1 LIPGGKAGLIML
13 KEDAI
18 EKLVKTEVKRQVE
31 LQVSQAISSP
41 DWVTE
46 LEDKIVDFV
55 QKRITARF
63 SNIQT
68 VPDLVD
74 TVKTSV
80 QDLFEQ
86 GFVPNIENMVD
97 STLLTQA
104 VDQAV
109 ENLVSG
115 SVESLLSNQ
124 AWVEKIQNQISRET
138 AERLSRAFKDVD
150 VKDKIR
156 DVLEENRELLARD
169 LNRELEFADG
179 VVAVKG
185 HLNSDTIGS
194 TGGADIGG
202 DSTIHGSLVV
212 DRDLVI
218 KGRIATDNLA
228 FKELGSVIKDQAIA
242 ELKGDFVS
250 TVADSI
256 KQDVVK
262 GISIE
267 NVQIDNAPLVQG
279 NQLGSGIKNSS
290 LESVGTLRSLKVG
303 TTLNADNTRVGINTQ
318 APTAALSIWDNEITV
333 DIGKRSLNTAQIGTT
348 KAQDLV
354 VITNNKE
361 QVKVDKDGT
370 TWINKL
376 VLGRNRISHS
386 TEVPGY
392 SGAKGDLV
400 FNTAFVPGGT
410 FAWLCLGAFR
420 WHELKSQ

>member
-1 LIPGGKAGLIML
+1 ML

-46 LEDKIVDFV
+46 LEEKIVDFV

-124 AWVEKIQNQISRET
+124 VWVEKIQNQISRET
-138 AERLSRAFKDVD
+138 TERLSRAFKDID

-156 DVLEENRELLARD
+156 DVLVENRELLAGD

-218 KGRIATDNLA
+218 KGRISTDNRA
-228 FKELGSVIKDQAIA
+228 FRELGTSIKEQALD
-242 ELKGDFVS
+242 ELKSGFVES
-250 TVADSI
+250 VSDTLKADIS
-256 KQDVVK
+256 K
-262 GISIE
+262 GIT
-267 NVQIDNAPLVQG
+267 IDNVEVNGAPLVNG
-279 NQLGSGIKNSS
+279 NSLGLGIKHSG
-290 LESVGTLRSLKVG
+290 LESVGTLNDLSVG
-303 TTLNADNTRVGINTQ
+303 TVLSAKNTRVGINTSS
-318 APTAALSIWDNEITV
+318 PTAALSIWDNEITV
-333 DIGKRSLNTAQIGTT
+333 DIGKRSLNTAQVGTS

-354 VITNNKE
+354 LVTNNKE
-361 QVKVDKDGT
+361 QVKIDKDGT

-376 VLGRNRISHS
+376 ILGRNRISHGIE
-386 TEVPGY
+386 TPGY
-392 SGAKGDLV
+392 SGAKGDIV
-400 FNTAFVPGGT
+400 FNTAYVPGGT

>member
-1 LIPGGKAGLIML
+1 ML

-46 LEDKIVDFV
+46 LEEKIVDFV

-97 STLLTQA
+97 STLLTQV

-124 AWVEKIQNQISRET
+124 TWVEKIQKQISRET
-138 AERLSRAFKDVD
+138 TERLSRAFKDID
-150 VKDKIR
+150 IKHKIR
-156 DVLEENRELLARD
+156 DVLVENRELLAGD

-179 VVAVKG
+179 IVAVKG

-218 KGRIATDNLA
+218 KGRIATDNRA
-228 FKELGSVIKDQAIA
+228 FRELGTSIKEQALD
-242 ELKGDFVS
+242 ELKSGFVES
-250 TVADSI
+250 VSDTLKADIS
-256 KQDVVK
+256 K
-262 GISIE
+262 GIT
-267 NVQIDNAPLVQG
+267 IDNVEVNGAPLVNG
-279 NQLGSGIKNSS
+279 NSLGSGIKHSG
-290 LESVGTLRSLKVG
+290 LESVGTLNDLSVG
-303 TTLNADNTRVGINTQ
+303 TVLSAKNTRVGINTSS
-318 APTAALSIWDNEITV
+318 PTAALSIWDNEITV
-333 DIGKRSLNTAQIGTT
+333 DIGKRSLNTAQVGTS

-354 VITNNKE
+354 LVTNNKE
-361 QVKVDKDGT
+361 QVKIDKDGT

-376 VLGRNRISHS
+376 ILGRNRISHG
-386 TEVPGY
+386 TETPGY

-400 FNTAFVPGGT
+400 FNTAYVPGGT

>member
-1 LIPGGKAGLIML
+1 ML

-46 LEDKIVDFV
+46 LEEKIVDFV

-97 STLLTQA
+97 STLLTQV

-124 AWVEKIQNQISRET
+124 TWVEKIQKQISRET
-138 AERLSRAFKDVD
+138 TERLSRAFKDID
-150 VKDKIR
+150 IKHKIR
-156 DVLEENRELLARD
+156 DVLVENRELLAGD

-179 VVAVKG
+179 IVAVKG

-218 KGRIATDNLA
+218 KGRIATDNRA
-228 FKELGSVIKDQAIA
+228 FRELGTSIKEQALD
-242 ELKGDFVS
+242 ELKFGFVES
-250 TVADSI
+250 VSDTLKADIS
-256 KQDVVK
+256 K
-262 GISIE
+262 GIT
-267 NVQIDNAPLVQG
+267 IDNVEVNGAPLVNG
-279 NQLGSGIKNSS
+279 NSLGLGIKHSG
-290 LESVGTLRSLKVG
+290 LESVGTLNDLSVG
-303 TTLNADNTRVGINTQ
+303 TVLSAKNTRVGINTSS
-318 APTAALSIWDNEITV
+318 PTAALSIWDNEITV
-333 DIGKRSLNTAQIGTT
+333 DIGKRSLNTAQVGTT

-354 VITNNKE
+354 LVTNNKE
-361 QVKVDKDGT
+361 QVKIDKDGT

-376 VLGRNRISHS
+376 ILGRNRISHG
-386 TEVPGY
+386 TETPGY

-400 FNTAFVPGGT
+400 FNTAYVPGGT

>member
-1 LIPGGKAGLIML
+1 ML

-46 LEDKIVDFV
+46 LEDKILDFV

-124 AWVEKIQNQISRET
+124 IWVEKIQNQISRET
-138 AERLSRAFKDVD
+138 AERLSQAFKDVD
-150 VKDKIR
+150 IKDKIR
-156 DVLEENRELLARD
+156 DVLVENSDLIARD

-218 KGRIATDNLA
+218 KGRIATDNRA
-228 FKELGSVIKDQAIA
+228 FRELGTSIKEQALD
-242 ELKGDFVS
+242 ELKLGFVES
-250 TVADSI
+250 VSDTLKADIS
-256 KQDVVK
+256 K
-262 GISIE
+262 GITIN
-267 NVQIDNAPLVQG
+267 NVEVNGAPLVNG
-279 NQLGSGIKNSS
+279 NSLGLGIKNSS
-290 LESVGTLRSLKVG
+290 LEISLATLR
-303 TTLNADNTRVGINTQ
+303 
-318 APTAALSIWDNEITV
+318 
-333 DIGKRSLNTAQIGTT
+333 
-348 KAQDLV
+348 
-354 VITNNKE
+354 
-361 QVKVDKDGT
+361 
-370 TWINKL
+370 
-376 VLGRNRISHS
+376 
-386 TEVPGY
+386 
-392 SGAKGDLV
+392 
-400 FNTAFVPGGT
+400 
-410 FAWLCLGAFR
+410 
-420 WHELKSQ
+420 KS

>member
-1 LIPGGKAGLIML
+1 ML

-46 LEDKIVDFV
+46 LEEKIVDFV

-97 STLLTQA
+97 STLLTQV

-124 AWVEKIQNQISRET
+124 TWVEKIQKQISRET
-138 AERLSRAFKDVD
+138 TERLSRAFKDID
-150 VKDKIR
+150 IKHKIR
-156 DVLEENRELLARD
+156 DVLVENRELLAGD

-179 VVAVKG
+179 IVAVKG

-218 KGRIATDNLA
+218 KGRIATDNRA
-228 FKELGSVIKDQAIA
+228 FRELGTSIKEQALD
-242 ELKGDFVS
+242 ELKFGFVES
-250 TVADSI
+250 VSDTLKADIS
-256 KQDVVK
+256 K
-262 GISIE
+262 GIT
-267 NVQIDNAPLVQG
+267 IDNVEVNGAPLVNG
-279 NQLGSGIKNSS
+279 NSLGLGIKHSG
-290 LESVGTLRSLKVG
+290 LESVGTLNDLSVG
-303 TTLNADNTRVGINTQ
+303 TVLSAKNTRVGINTSS
-318 APTAALSIWDNEITV
+318 PTAALSIWDNEITV
-333 DIGKRSLNTAQIGTT
+333 DIGKRSLNTAQVGTT

-354 VITNNKE
+354 LVTNNKE
-361 QVKVDKDGT
+361 QVKIDKDGT

-376 VLGRNRISHS
+376 ILGRNRISHG
-386 TEVPGY
+386 TETPGY

-400 FNTAFVPGGT
+400 FNTAYVPGGT

-420 WHELKSQ
+420 WHELKSA

>member
-1 LIPGGKAGLIML
+1 ML

-46 LEDKIVDFV
+46 LEEKIVDFV

-97 STLLTQA
+97 STLLTQV

-124 AWVEKIQNQISRET
+124 TWVEKIQKQISRET
-138 AERLSRAFKDVD
+138 TERLSRAFKDID
-150 VKDKIR
+150 IKHKIR
-156 DVLEENRELLARD
+156 DVLVENRELLAGD

-179 VVAVKG
+179 IVAVKG

-218 KGRIATDNLA
+218 KGRIATDNRA
-228 FKELGSVIKDQAIA
+228 FRELGTSIKEQALD
-242 ELKGDFVS
+242 ELKSGFVES
-250 TVADSI
+250 VSDTLKADIS
-256 KQDVVK
+256 K
-262 GISIE
+262 GIT
-267 NVQIDNAPLVQG
+267 IDNVEVNGAPLVNG
-279 NQLGSGIKNSS
+279 NSLGLGIKHSG
-290 LESVGTLRSLKVG
+290 LESVGTLNDLSVG
-303 TTLNADNTRVGINTQ
+303 TVLSAKNTRVGINTSS
-318 APTAALSIWDNEITV
+318 PTAALSIWDNEITV
-333 DIGKRSLNTAQIGTT
+333 DIGKRSLNTAQVGTS

-354 VITNNKE
+354 LVTNNKE
-361 QVKVDKDGT
+361 QVKIDKDGT

-376 VLGRNRISHS
+376 ILGRNRISHG
-386 TEVPGY
+386 TETPGY

-400 FNTAFVPGGT
+400 FNTAYVPGGT

>member
-1 LIPGGKAGLIML
+1 ML

-18 EKLVKTEVKRQVE
+18 EKLVKAEVKRQVE
-31 LQVSQAISSP
+31 LQVSQAISSTEWI
-41 DWVTE
+41 DE
-46 LEDKIVDFV
+46 LENKIVDFV

-86 GFVPNIENMVD
+86 GFVPNIENLVD

-124 AWVEKIQNQISRET
+124 TWVEKIQKQISRET
-138 AERLSRAFKDVD
+138 TERLSRAFKDID
-150 VKDKIR
+150 IKHKIR
-156 DVLEENRELLARD
+156 DVLVENRELLAGD

-218 KGRIATDNLA
+218 KGRIATDNRA
-228 FKELGSVIKDQAIA
+228 FRELGTSIKEQALD
-242 ELKGDFVS
+242 ELKLGFVES
-250 TVADSI
+250 VSDTLKADIS
-256 KQDVVK
+256 K
-262 GISIE
+262 GITIN
-267 NVQIDNAPLVQG
+267 NVEVNGAPLVNG
-279 NQLGSGIKNSS
+279 NSLGLGIKNSS

-303 TTLNADNTRVGINTQ
+303 TTLNADNTRVGINTSS
-318 APTAALSIWDNEITV
+318 PTAALSIWDNEISV

-361 QVKVDKDGT
+361 QLKVDKNGT
-370 TWINKL
+370 TWINEL
-376 VLGRNRISHS
+376 ILGRNRISHG
-386 TEVPGY
+386 TETPGY

-400 FNTAFVPGGT
+400 FNTAYVPGGT

-420 WHELKSQ
+420 WHELKSA

>member
-1 LIPGGKAGLIML
+1 ML

-124 AWVEKIQNQISRET
+124 TWVEKIQKQISRET
-138 AERLSRAFKDVD
+138 TERLSRAFKDID
-150 VKDKIR
+150 IKHKIR
-156 DVLEENRELLARD
+156 DVLVENRELLAGD

-179 VVAVKG
+179 IVAVKG

-218 KGRIATDNLA
+218 KGRIATDNRA
-228 FKELGSVIKDQAIA
+228 FRELGTSIKEQALD
-242 ELKGDFVS
+242 ELKSGFVES
-250 TVADSI
+250 VSDTLKADIS
-256 KQDVVK
+256 K
-262 GISIE
+262 GIT
-267 NVQIDNAPLVQG
+267 IDNVEVNGAPLVNG
-279 NQLGSGIKNSS
+279 NSLGLGIKHSG
-290 LESVGTLRSLKVG
+290 LESVGTLNDLSVG
-303 TTLNADNTRVGINTQ
+303 TVLSAKNTRVGINTSS
-318 APTAALSIWDNEITV
+318 PTAALSIWDNEITV
-333 DIGKRSLNTAQIGTT
+333 DIGKRSLNTAQVGTS

-354 VITNNKE
+354 LVTNNKE
-361 QVKVDKDGT
+361 QVKIDKDGT

-376 VLGRNRISHS
+376 ILGRNRISHG
-386 TEVPGY
+386 TETPGY

-400 FNTAFVPGGT
+400 FNTAYVPGGT

-420 WHELKSQ
+420 WHELKSA

>member
-1 LIPGGKAGLIML
+1 ML

-46 LEDKIVDFV
+46 LEEKIVDFV

-97 STLLTQA
+97 STLLTQV

-124 AWVEKIQNQISRET
+124 TWVEKIQKQISRET
-138 AERLSRAFKDVD
+138 TERLSRAFKDID
-150 VKDKIR
+150 IKHKIR
-156 DVLEENRELLARD
+156 DVLVENRELLAGD

-179 VVAVKG
+179 IVAVKG

-218 KGRIATDNLA
+218 KGRIATDNRA
-228 FKELGSVIKDQAIA
+228 FRELGTSIKEQALD
-242 ELKGDFVS
+242 ELKSGFVES
-250 TVADSI
+250 VSDTLKADIS
-256 KQDVVK
+256 K
-262 GISIE
+262 GIT
-267 NVQIDNAPLVQG
+267 IDNVEVNGAPLVNG
-279 NQLGSGIKNSS
+279 NSLGLGIKHSG
-290 LESVGTLRSLKVG
+290 LESVGTLNDLSVG
-303 TTLNADNTRVGINTQ
+303 TVLSAKNTRVGINTSS
-318 APTAALSIWDNEITV
+318 PTAALSIWDNEITV
-333 DIGKRSLNTAQIGTT
+333 DIGKRSLNTAQVGTT

-354 VITNNKE
+354 LVTNNKE
-361 QVKVDKDGT
+361 QVKIDKDGT

-376 VLGRNRISHS
+376 ILGRNRISHG
-386 TEVPGY
+386 TETPGY

-400 FNTAFVPGGT
+400 FNTAYVPGGT

>member
-1 LIPGGKAGLIML
+1 ML

-18 EKLVKTEVKRQVE
+18 EKLVKAEVKRQVE
-31 LQVSQAISSP
+31 LQVSQAIGSTEWI
-41 DWVTE
+41 DE
-46 LEDKIVDFV
+46 LENKIVDFV

-68 VPDLVD
+68 LPDLVD
-74 TVKTSV
+74 TVKDSV
-80 QDLFEQ
+80 QNLFEK
-86 GFVPNIENMVD
+86 GFVPNIEDMVD
-97 STLLTQA
+97 STLLTQV

-124 AWVEKIQNQISRET
+124 VWVEKIQKQISRET
-138 AERLSRAFKDVD
+138 TERLSRAFKDID
-150 VKDKIR
+150 IKDKIR
-156 DVLEENRELLARD
+156 DVLVENRELLAGD

-179 VVAVKG
+179 IVAVKG

-218 KGRIATDNLA
+218 KGRIATDNRA
-228 FKELGSVIKDQAIA
+228 FRELGTSIKEQALD
-242 ELKGDFVS
+242 ELKLGFVES
-250 TVADSI
+250 VSDTLKADIS
-256 KQDVVK
+256 K
-262 GISIE
+262 GITIN
-267 NVQIDNAPLVQG
+267 NVEVNGAPLVNG
-279 NQLGSGIKNSS
+279 NSLGLGIKNSS

-303 TTLNADNTRVGINTQ
+303 TTLNADNTRVGINTSS
-318 APTAALSIWDNEITV
+318 PTAALSIWDNEISV

-361 QVKVDKDGT
+361 QLKVDKNGT
-370 TWINKL
+370 TWINEL